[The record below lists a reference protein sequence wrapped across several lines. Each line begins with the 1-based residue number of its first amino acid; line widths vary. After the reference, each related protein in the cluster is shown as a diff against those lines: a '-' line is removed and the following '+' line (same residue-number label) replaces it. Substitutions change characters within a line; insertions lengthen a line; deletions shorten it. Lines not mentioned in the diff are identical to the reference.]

1 MKHLLPF
8 ALMILCSL
16 GISAQTQFQRT
27 AGTTSN
33 DRNYHLAAMPGGS
46 LYATGYTES
55 VVGNLTDAF
64 LVKYNRFGQVEW
76 AKTYGETG
84 NETSWD
90 VIVTQNLEIIGVGYS
105 SDISLYNAGVITRTD
120 SSGNVIWCRGVGS
133 MSGDVNFYRVIE
145 TSTGHIIAT
154 GLMRINNIEN
164 ILYCKFTATGDLLW
178 SRIVA
183 TPQDDEIMG
192 LIETAQ
198 GDYLFAGLTNDA
210 LGNGGS
216 EFAVVKTDTAGNVI
230 WKKRYGGTGSDR
242 LNAVVEHDNE
252 YYFLGW
258 SNAGG
263 IGNNDA
269 VVMKTDTAGNIIWI
283 NGYGTVQAERV
294 FNILYDPSQDALI
307 VGGYTDYS
315 DSVTNNRNTLLMSL
329 DLNGQMNWAKSYG
342 STSTDG
348 HWPTGL
354 AMQEHD
360 KGYYVLGSTNTFG
373 PGSMS
378 LYLTK
383 TDEYGNS
390 ACNQKNPNF
399 SQQPITGWNGAA
411 FGTDS
416 TVILISSNITITGM
430 PWTLTES
437 TQCCEL
443 YNNPGP
449 DQYVCDGSTVDIGQ
463 ADIPGYNYEWTFG
476 GNPAGS
482 TAHITVPSANAGTYL
497 LTVSAPGTGC
507 TGSTEPV
514 VVTWAPSPPKPQITT
529 DSVNLNML
537 LVNSTDTIQ
546 WFLNGL
552 QIPFANLPNFLAM
565 QDGYYTVQV
574 TNQYGCSSMSDSI
587 WHTVVSVENIEAVSG
602 IFISVF
608 PNPAKDKV
616 TLQIGNISQNA
627 MVVLLDMGGR
637 IVYSREIIAAGN
649 SYLEELNLGHLAP
662 GHYRLF
668 VSSDRYTSQHPI
680 VIVR

>member
-1 MKHLLPF
+1 MKNILLF
-8 ALMILCSL
+8 ALIFLAAL

-55 VVGNLTDAF
+55 VTGNLTDAF

-84 NETSWD
+84 NETNWD
-90 VIVTQNLEIIGVGYS
+90 VIVTQNLDIIGVGYS
-105 SDISLYNAGVITRTD
+105 SDIVLYNAGVITRTD
-120 SSGNVIWCRGVGS
+120 SSGNVIWCKGVGS

-145 TSTGHIIAT
+145 TSTGHIVAT

-178 SRIVA
+178 SRIVS
-183 TPQDDEIMG
+183 TPQDEEIMG

-198 GDYLFAGLTNDA
+198 GHYLFAGLTNDA

-269 VVMKTDTAGNIIWI
+269 VVMKTDTAGNINWV
-283 NGYGTVQAERV
+283 NGYGTLQADRV
-294 FNILYDPSQDALI
+294 FNMLYDPDQNSLI
-307 VGGYTDYS
+307 VAGYTDYS

-329 DLNGQMNWAKSYG
+329 DLNGQMNWARSYG

-373 PGSMS
+373 PGNMS

-383 TDEYGNS
+383 TDAYGNT
-390 ACNQKNPNF
+390 ACNQKNPDF

-463 ADIPGYNYEWTFG
+463 ADIPGYTYAWTFG
-476 GNPAGS
+476 GNPVGS
-482 TAHITVPSANAGTYL
+482 TSHITVPSANAGTYL

-507 TGSTEPV
+507 TGSADPV
-514 VVTWAPSPPKPQITT
+514 VVTWVPLPDTPQINSYWPQYSVLEVITT
-529 DSVNLNML
+529 DS
-537 LVNSTDTIQ
+537 IQ
-546 WFLNGL
+546 WFFNGL
-552 QIPFANLPNFLAM
+552 PMPGETGQQLNYT
-565 QDGYYTVQV
+565 QSGYYQVQV
-574 TNQYGCSSMSDSI
+574 TNQYGCSYMSDSMYFTYI
-587 WHTVVSVENIEAVSG
+587 SVDEILAG
-602 IFISVF
+602 DIFVKVF
-608 PNPAKDKV
+608 PNPASDRVHLELGNFSEKV
-616 TLQIGNISQNA
+616 KVS
-627 MVVLLDMGGR
+627 LLDIGGR
-637 IVYSREIIAAGN
+637 VVFTKEITTF
-649 SYLEELNLGHLAP
+649 SDVHTEELSFGHLP
-662 GHYRLF
+662 QGHYRFLI
-668 VSSDRYTSQHPI
+668 VSDKHVTRRPLM
-680 VIVR
+680 IVR